1 MPEPTSTASVT
12 IATAA
17 AAVPVLTAFGVS
29 LGLRPDLLVAGFSG
43 GLVAIILLNSVPS
56 TGDTWVNLIR
66 TSLRRMC
73 VACASAATAG
83 YMTPLAVVAANVP
96 DNMLLSMAFLVG
108 SGAQHT
114 LSMLLRKFN
123 YPDHDGGT
131 VK

>member
-1 MPEPTSTASVT
+1 MPEPTSTATVT

-17 AAVPVLTAFGVS
+17 AAVPALTAFGVS

-43 GLVAIILLNSVPS
+43 GLVAIILLNTVPG
-56 TGDTWVNLIR
+56 TGDTWLNLLR

-83 YMTPLAVVAANVP
+83 YMTPLALVAANVP
-96 DNMLLSMAFLVG
+96 DSMLLSMAFLVG

-114 LSMLLRKFN
+114 LVRLLRKFN
-123 YPDHDGGT
+123 GQQAGEGAQ
-131 VK
+131 